1 MKRLITPPRRRTYK
15 LILITSILAIALYQL
30 ANLHSFQWADWTGLG
45 QDIDLTISTETN
57 PKNELVKVTRIKN
70 IQSPKTLWDWLNAL
84 IFPLSL
90 AGLGFWFQQM
100 QLKRSERQNAVDREI
115 ANNHLNEEMLQAYLD
130 RLSELLIDQGLHGLK
145 PGSSKHEVAM
155 DVIRARTLST
165 LRRLDGDRKGSVLR
179 FLFDSELITR
189 FCLNLA
195 GADICRA
202 NLRGAVLRKAKLSN
216 VNLMGA
222 DLRGANLEGID
233 LAEAN
238 LANTTLGSD
247 TQVKLFGEAFQFQ
260 PHTNLRGAN
269 LTFTNLRSAD
279 LSDADLMGADL
290 LGADLRA
297 TNLRNANLAEV
308 KNLTQEQVKK
318 ARNWSLAHYDADLCS
333 ALKITTTQRNSK
345 NFSDFVR
352 IGLQSNK
359 QRSMKKWF
367 RSK

>member
-1 MKRLITPPRRRTYK
+1 MRLLIGFNRHRIYR
-15 LILITSILAIALYQL
+15 LILITSILAIAIYQFVD
-30 ANLHSFQWADWTGLG
+30 LHSLQWADWTGLG
-45 QDIDLTISTETN
+45 QDTSVTITTEKT
-57 PKNELVKVTRIKN
+57 PQNELVKVIRTEN

-90 AGLGFWFQQM
+90 AGLGFWVQQM
-100 QLKRSERQNAVDREI
+100 QQKRSELQNAVDREI
-115 ANNHLNEEMLQAYLD
+115 ANNHLNEEMLQTYLD

-155 DVIRARTLST
+155 DVIRARTLSI
-165 LRRLDGDRKGSVLR
+165 LRRLDGDRKGSVIR
-179 FLFDSELITR
+179 FLFDSDLITR

-195 GADICRA
+195 GADMCRA

-233 LAEAN
+233 LAEVN
-238 LANTTLGSD
+238 LATAILGSD
-247 TQVKLFGEAFQFQ
+247 TQVRLFGETLQFQ

-269 LTFTNLRSAD
+269 LTFTNLQSAD
-279 LSDADLMGADL
+279 LSDADLIGADL
-290 LGADLRA
+290 LGADLRD
-297 TNLRNANLAEV
+297 TNLRNANLAGV
-308 KNLTQEQVKK
+308 QNLTQEQVKK
-318 ARNWSLAHYDADLCS
+318 AMNWSLAHYDTDFCN
-333 ALKITTTQRNSK
+333 ALEISTAQRNSR
-345 NFSDFVR
+345 NFADFVR

-359 QRSMKKWF
+359 QRTMKKWF